1 MLKQK
6 LNKIQSLNITSK
18 MYKIQLKIIHNN
30 KKQENHSLNE
40 KDNQIMPNVK
50 IKRMM
55 GLSDKDFKAAI
66 LNMLEQATRNL
77 LKQMK

>member
-1 MLKQK
+1 
-6 LNKIQSLNITSK
+6 

>member
-6 LNKIQSLNITSK
+6 LNKIRSLNITSK